1 MAQQVSIEKVKDV
14 ILAGSENADDDSV
27 ARVANLRANYWEVN
41 LEKVNQS
48 IEEMKEKI
56 EGIQPK

>member
-41 LEKVNQS
+41 LEKVNQN